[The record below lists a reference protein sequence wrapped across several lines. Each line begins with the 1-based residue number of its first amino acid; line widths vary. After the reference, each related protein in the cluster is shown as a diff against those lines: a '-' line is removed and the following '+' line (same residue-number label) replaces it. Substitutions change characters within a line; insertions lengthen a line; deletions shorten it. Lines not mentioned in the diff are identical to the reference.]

1 MPQPQTTEL
10 TLHNLSTYNLTTAD
24 YQLLEKGLSFA
35 PTVRLPPTTL
45 QHQILQSFNHFAKS
59 LRLRYM
65 RVTGSSSKPHEHQP
79 KHCTAAHLYRP
90 MKFLPKPKV
99 ETPLETLEDNTK
111 QMLADNLPTLCSNHP
126 PNLTAL
132 QQNALTK
139 HKSTRQTLTIKPA
152 DNNLGI
158 VLMNYISQCLLHLTG
173 PSYPKDNIQRELH
186 NLIIAFKEQL
196 HKRLETYLS
205 DGPQHPRIP
214 QFYGIPKMHNKFQHL
229 PPMRPIVSP
238 NSLTTSYSPSL
249 TSIQI
254 ISPTL
259 LRLYFAYGPR

>member
-1 MPQPQTTEL
+1 MRPNRTQPPQKHKHRATKDTTQKWTKHQKKKNQHRAQHKEIEEVETAFFIPRPQPQTTEL

-45 QHQILQSFNHFAKS
+45 QHQILQSFNHFAK

-99 ETPLETLEDNTK
+99 ETPLERLEAYIDNTK
-111 QMLADNLPTLCSNHP
+111 QMLADNLPTLCSNHS

-152 DNNLGI
+152 DKNLGI
-158 VLMNYISQCLLHLTG
+158 GLHFPMLT
-173 PSYPKDNIQRELH
+173 PSDWSKNIQDH
-186 NLIIAFKEQL
+186 
-196 HKRLETYLS
+196 T
-205 DGPQHPRIP
+205 
-214 QFYGIPKMHNKFQHL
+214 
-229 PPMRPIVSP
+229 
-238 NSLTTSYSPSL
+238 
-249 TSIQI
+249 I
-254 ISPTL
+254 ISK
-259 LRLYFAYGPR
+259 R